1 MKFYEKLYE
10 LRKSA
15 GMTQNDLAEKLNVS
29 RQAVSRWEQGS
40 ATPDVENLIAI
51 SDLFGVTLDEL
62 LRGEAPPT
70 AAQQEKPVPRYW
82 DFVHPKWWVPLVVA
96 VAAFA
101 CYLLSFF
108 GYALIPA
115 SFLSTGSQAM
125 NKSRLLTLL
134 VWIFGPMGM
143 MVLFRVLPWVSGIF
157 LVIAFVKWQKA
168 KK

>member
-10 LRKSA
+10 LRKAA

-70 AAQQEKPVPRYW
+70 SAQQEKPVPGYW
-82 DFVHPKWWVPLVVA
+82 DFVHPKWWLPLVLGVVSYLCIWISTFLRALLPGVGASANGVA
-96 VAAFA
+96 SRNAFVVM
-101 CYLLSFF
+101 LNWMIGPVGF
-108 GYALIPA
+108 GI
-115 SFLSTGSQAM
+115 
-125 NKSRLLTLL
+125 
-134 VWIFGPMGM
+134 
-143 MVLFRVLPWVSGIF
+143 LFRVLPWVSGIF
-157 LVIAFVKWQKA
+157 LVVAFVKWQKA

>member
-10 LRKSA
+10 LRKAA

-70 AAQQEKPVPRYW
+70 SAQQEKPVPSYW
-82 DFVHPKWWVPLVVA
+82 DFVHPKWWLPLVLAGVSY
-96 VAAFA
+96 A
-101 CYLLSFF
+101 C
-108 GYALIPA
+108 IW
-115 SFLSTGSQAM
+115 LSTFLYVYVPGLTMAM
-125 NKSRLLTLL
+125 NEAAKKFNLLYPIYWL
-134 VWIFGPMGM
+134 FGPAGFGI
-143 MVLFRVLPWVSGIF
+143 LFRVLPWVSGIF
-157 LVIAFVKWQKA
+157 LVAAFVKWRKA